1 MPEPAIKEIPVQQ
14 GLPDLPVLLALRV
27 RQVRQGQVVLLVQTG
42 LTVQMVLQDPP
53 ALLVQQ
59 DQPVLPVLRA
69 RRLDSALLLQAPDLS
84 VLLHPAPIPLK
95 YSRLVFRRVR
105 QDPQVLQDPQDPQ
118 VQPAL
123 LVVTVLTVQPD
134 LPVLRVQPVLL
145 DQPDLPVLQGRK
157 A

>member
-1 MPEPAIKEIPVQQ
+1 MGRIRLKSLLFQYLLAQPVQQ
-14 GLPDLPVLLALRV
+14 DLQGLQALQV
-27 RQVRQGQVVLLVQTG
+27 RQVRM
-42 LTVQMVLQDPP
+42 VQMVLQDPP